1 MVARA
6 ADRLSDPR
14 ATLADMGKR
23 NRERRTAKQKQRR
36 RSAAERERRRPDPEQ
51 DRAQL
56 LERLIVAWRAAAG
69 TPAPRRT
76 SEVLEKSRGY
86 ERELDVTAGLVVHE
100 AIRAAWERGWS
111 PTDLHEVARRRA
123 DGATVRYLDE
133 AIVLESR
140 QYAAATL
147 HPRWRAQLAAIS
159 ATVGPSGA
167 EPQMW
172 RWAAAQSVD
181 ECTVVTIVL
190 SVLHLLNRLPA
201 IEALL
206 PLPGAH
212 RHAPAVVAEVDE
224 KMLARVRALLA
235 KAEGTEYPDEAE
247 ALSAKAQALMA
258 RYSLQEAVADHDL
271 GRESIATPRRIWIEN
286 PYVAAKVAL
295 VQAVAQANGCRTVWI
310 KNLGCVVVVGAET
323 DLDLVE
329 LLSTSLLVQASR
341 AMLLAGRRQ
350 AIRGQT
356 RTKSFRLS
364 FLVAYASRIGERLGD
379 ASSSATEELRRHDR
393 LLPVLAARNRAA
405 DEAFAR
411 LFPSTV
417 GCPLVGYDAV
427 GTGAGRAAADTAVL
441 DIRDAIAG

>member
-1 MVARA
+1 M
-6 ADRLSDPR
+6 SDPC

-36 RSAAERERRRPDPEQ
+36 RSVTERERRRPDPGQ

-56 LERLIVAWRAAAG
+56 LERLVVAWRTAAAG
-69 TPAPRRT
+69 AAPWHA
-76 SEVLEKSRGY
+76 SEILERSRGY
-86 ERELDVTAGLVVHE
+86 DRELGVTAGLVVHE

-147 HPRWRAQLAAIS
+147 HPRWRAQLADIS
-159 ATVGPSGA
+159 ATVALSGA

-172 RWAAAQSVD
+172 RWAVTQSVD
-181 ECTVVTIVL
+181 ECTVVTVVL

-206 PLPGAH
+206 PLPGEH
-212 RHAPAVVAEVDE
+212 RHAPVVVAEVDE

-235 KAEGTEYPDEAE
+235 KAEGTEYPEEAE

-258 RYSLQEAVADHDL
+258 RYSLREAVVDHDH
-271 GRESIATPRRIWIEN
+271 GRESIATSRRIWIEK
-286 PYVAAKVAL
+286 PYVAAKVAV
-295 VQAVAQANGCRTVWI
+295 VQAVAQANRCRTVWI
-310 KNLGCVVVVGAET
+310 KNLGCVVVGAET

-341 AMLLAGRRQ
+341 AMLLAGRRH
-350 AIRGQT
+350 AVRGQMH
-356 RTKSFRLS
+356 TKSFRLS
-364 FLVAYASRIGERLGD
+364 FLVAYASRIGERLGA
-379 ASSSATEELRRHDR
+379 ASSSVTEELRRDDR
-393 LLPVLAARNRAA
+393 LLPVLAARN
-405 DEAFAR
+405 
-411 LFPSTV
+411 
-417 GCPLVGYDAV
+417 
-427 GTGAGRAAADTAVL
+427 RAAADTAVL